1 MTQPRSRL
9 EAFSV
14 GLLFAGLATGGV
26 YYGAHTS
33 MPVLASR
40 HGIGI
45 DAMLNYLLVTT
56 GGIFFIGYVLLGYF
70 VWRGARRTRI
80 EARITSRRTELLISG
95 LIGVAVA
102 VIGEGGVL
110 AIGMPVWDEYFRADP
125 QGDVVSIEVTAQQFM
140 WNVRYPGPDG
150 VFGATDPGL
159 IDDTTNPLG
168 MVKTDPAGADDII
181 TINDIAVPLDH
192 TVRVRLRSKDV
203 IHSFFLPNF
212 RVKQDAVPG
221 MSPEVVFVPTR
232 TGDYELACAEV
243 CGLAHYRMRG
253 FFHVL
258 EDPAYRDWLTLQAAA
273 GGANQ

>member
-1 MTQPRSRL
+1 MTRNRSRL
-9 EAFSV
+9 EALFV
-14 GLLFAGLATGGV
+14 ALLFAGIGTVAV
-26 YYGAHTS
+26 WYGLRTS
-33 MPVLASR
+33 MPDLASR

-56 GGIFFIGYVLLGYF
+56 GAIFFIGYVLLGYF
-70 VWRGARRTRI
+70 VWRGTRRTAIHGRLV
-80 EARITSRRTELLISG
+80 SRRTELLISG
-95 LIGVAVA
+95 LIGLAVA

-159 IDDTTNPLG
+159 IDDTTNPIGL
-168 MVKTDPAGADDII
+168 VKTDPAGADDII
-181 TINDIAVPLDH
+181 TINDIAVPVNR
-192 TVRVRLRSKDV
+192 TVRVRLRSKEV

-232 TGDYELACAEV
+232 RGDYELACAEV

-258 EDPAYRDWLTLQAAA
+258 DDAEYENWLTVQAAA
-273 GGANQ
+273 GIAN